1 MSEGFSF
8 WCSLDSHWGSFKA
21 GSTGYVLAP
30 LQWVFLS
37 MFVAKFREDV
47 RITIPA
53 IAERLKAS
61 DRYVRSAA
69 IEILSGLA
77 VQGMC

>member
-1 MSEGFSF
+1 
-8 WCSLDSHWGSFKA
+8 
-21 GSTGYVLAP
+21 
-30 LQWVFLS
+30 

-53 IAERLKAS
+53 ITERLKAS

-77 VQGMC
+77 VQGMCQCHSLVGVLKHVCS